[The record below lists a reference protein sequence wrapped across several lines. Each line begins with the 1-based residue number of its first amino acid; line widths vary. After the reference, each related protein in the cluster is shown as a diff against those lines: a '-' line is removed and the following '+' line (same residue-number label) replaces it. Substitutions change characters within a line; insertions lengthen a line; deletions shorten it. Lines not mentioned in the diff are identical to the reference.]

1 MSAGAS
7 IGIAF
12 FPDDAADGERLL
24 QHADA
29 AMYRAK
35 AAGSGWEVYS
45 PDGSEHCK
53 EARQLAAELPAAIA
67 TGQLELRF
75 QPIGRIDGRVVG
87 MEALVRWAHPE
98 RGLLM
103 PDVFIPIAEQSGH
116 MRELTRWVLSTSL
129 ARARDW
135 FDQGLR
141 LSVNVS
147 VPDLLDVEFP
157 NEVVCALGEHGAD
170 PSDLVLEVTETCL
183 MSDRVRIG
191 EVLDR
196 LAAIGVG
203 LSLDDFGTGYSSLLH
218 LKTLPVSELKIDRGF
233 VGGMAEER
241 PDREIVGAT
250 IQLAHNLGMRAVAEG
265 VEDEDTIWLLAD
277 LGCELIQGFH
287 LAKPL
292 TPDEF
297 ESFLVERALPAPAPV
312 LER

>member
-1 MSAGAS
+1 
-7 IGIAF
+7 
-12 FPDDAADGERLL
+12 
-24 QHADA
+24 
-29 AMYRAK
+29 
-35 AAGSGWEVYS
+35 
-45 PDGSEHCK
+45 
-53 EARQLAAELPAAIA
+53 
-67 TGQLELRF
+67 
-75 QPIGRIDGRVVG
+75 
-87 MEALVRWAHPE
+87 
-98 RGLLM
+98 M